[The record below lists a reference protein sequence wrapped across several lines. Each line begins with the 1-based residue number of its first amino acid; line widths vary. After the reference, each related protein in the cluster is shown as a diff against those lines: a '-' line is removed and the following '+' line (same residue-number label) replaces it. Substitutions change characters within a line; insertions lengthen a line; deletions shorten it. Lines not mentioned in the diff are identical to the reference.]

1 MPPRV
6 GAVPTVQTLVN
17 EAVIAP
23 QQMTRTPGPQN
34 GYVVPYILQ
43 AADRYDD
50 AGNFIAP
57 IATTYELNY
66 GPAPLRIMR
75 YWQAGLTMM
84 GGIRAAGQS
93 SFNSY
98 VRLSPPPIIVPG
110 RGMGGISMYA
120 GKRSDNI
127 SRVPGIFVNYPTGA

>member
-6 GAVPTVQTLVN
+6 GSVPTVQTLVN
-17 EAVIAP
+17 EAVVAP
-23 QQMTRTPGPQN
+23 QQSPRVPGPMN
-34 GYVVPYILQ
+34 GYVVPYVLQ
-43 AADRYDD
+43 AADRFDD
-50 AGNFIAP
+50 SGNFIAP
-57 IATTYELNY
+57 IATTWSLNY
-66 GPAPLRIMR
+66 GAAPIKIMR
-75 YWQAGLTMM
+75 FWQAGLTMM

-110 RGMGGISMYA
+110 RGNGAISMYG